1 MSFDI
6 FGRLLTHRQTTDGTN
21 YDTAYAY
28 NLGGALT
35 EETYPSGRVV
45 RNVLDA
51 NGDLAKV
58 QSKKNS
64 TSGSLYNYAFNFAY
78 NAAGA
83 VTSMELGNGR
93 FESITFNS
101 RLQPTQIALGTTT
114 TSASSYDLLKLNYD
128 YGTTANNGN
137 VQSQTI
143 TVPTVGSNNGFVAV
157 QNYSYD
163 SLNRLKDAT
172 ENVTPTGG
180 SSSQS
185 WKQTFTFDRYGN
197 RNFDQANTTMP
208 ASFANPAVTN
218 PTISTSNNRI
228 TSSGWTYDAAGNTL
242 TDAIGQKFTY
252 DGENKQTEVK
262 NSSNATIGQY
272 WYDGDGKRV
281 KKLVPSTG
289 ETTIFVYDAAGKQIA
304 EYSTIVASVEDAKV
318 AYLTND
324 HLGSPRIN
332 TDRDG
337 NVTSRHDYHPFGE
350 EILTSQRT
358 TGLNYVNDTVRK
370 QFTGYER
377 DNESELDFAQA
388 RMFASQLGRFS
399 AADPYNVVLEKQSA
413 ENKSDANSVFQN
425 YLQKPQVWNRYA
437 YVMNNPYKFND
448 PSGEDGLVVVFTD
461 YKIDVSGTGVPYLG
475 HAGIVLI
482 DEGGTATY
490 YEYGRYDPEQKGWTQ
505 HDRKGSLKTKL
516 EFTADGVAT
525 EESVKGLMAELSAK
539 YGQNGAIEG
548 AYFNTN
554 QATTDAMKS
563 YADGRVAQN
572 EISDRKDY
580 ALFANNCMTFTRDVL
595 QGGGVTLNTTAPLPG
610 GQPTSQ
616 FGRAK
621 AGGLEPSSSSAR
633 PATDIRYLQ
642 QGTYS
647 IPSERRESTKPGRI
661 PYKPSK

>member
-1 MSFDI
+1 M
-6 FGRLLTHRQTTDGTN
+6 TAHKQTTNG
-21 YDTAYAY
+21 TAYNTAYTY
-28 NLGGALT
+28 NLSGALM
-35 EETYPSGRVV
+35 EQTYPSGRKVK
-45 RNVLDA
+45 NTLNTAD
-51 NGDLAKV
+51 GDLSLVETQA
-58 QSKKNS
+58 
-64 TSGSLYNYAFNFAY
+64 SGGSWQTRANNFTY

-83 VTSMELGNGR
+83 VTSMQLGNGR
-93 FESITFNS
+93 WESTQFNS
-101 RLQPTQIALGTTT
+101 RLQPTQIALGTTQNAT
-114 TSASSYDLLKLNYD
+114 DLLKLNYS
-128 YGTTANNGN
+128 YGTTDNNGN

-143 TVPTVGSNNGFVAV
+143 TVPGVAHPFVQA
-157 QNYSYD
+157 YTYD
-163 SLNRLKDAT
+163 ELNRLKSAT
-172 ENVTPTGG
+172 ETQNGTQT
-180 SSSQS
+180 

-197 RNFDQANTTMP
+197 RNFD
-208 ASFANPAVTN
+208 
-218 PTISTSNNRI
+218 
-228 TSSGWTYDAAGNTL
+228 AGNTTTL
-242 TDAIGQKFTY
+242 GSCSTAVCNPTVSATNNRFNTGQGYSYDLAGNTTADAEGRTFVY
-252 DGENKQTEVK
+252 DAENKQTSV
-262 NSSNATIGQY
+262 SDPGGTVGQY
-272 WYDGDGKRV
+272 YYDGDGKRV
-281 KKLVPSTG
+281 KKTAAGDNTV
-289 ETTIFVYDAAGKQIA
+289 FVYDAAGKLIE
-304 EYSTIVASVEDAKV
+304 EYSGSTLQTTYVYAGSRLLSTETTAGTN
-318 AYLTND
+318 YLTND

-332 TDRDG
+332 TDASG
-337 NVTSRHDYHPFGE
+337 SVTARHDYHPFGE
-350 EILTSQRT
+350 EIARS
-358 TGLNYVNDTVRK
+358 GYGSDTVRK

-377 DNESELDFAQA
+377 DGETGLDYAQA
-388 RMFASQLGRFS
+388 RMYGSFHGRFTS
-399 AADPYNVVLEKQSA
+399 TDPYNVVLEKQSA
-413 ENKSDANSVFQN
+413 ENKSDANSVFQT

-437 YVMNNPYKFND
+437 YVMNNPFKFVD

-482 DEGGTATY
+482 DDDGTATY

-516 EFTADGVAT
+516 EFTSDGVAT

-563 YADGRVAQN
+563 YANGRVAQN
-572 EISDRKDY
+572 EIPDRKEY